1 MTSSLVRS
9 ARRIALTVAVAGI
22 ASIAVAP
29 AALAAPKSMPETSNF
44 IISDA
49 TGDKVR
55 DLITCDPD
63 NVHKQHNLCVEL
75 QTDSRF

>member
-1 MTSSLVRS
+1 MTSNLVRS

-29 AALAAPKSMPETSNF
+29 AAFASPSSMPSTSNF
-44 IISDA
+44 IISPK

-55 DLITCDPD
+55 DIVYCDAD
-63 NVHKQHNLCVEL
+63 NVHKQHNICFDI
-75 QTDSRF
+75 QPDSRF

>member
-9 ARRIALTVAVAGI
+9 ARRIALTVAAAGI

-29 AALAAPKSMPETSNF
+29 AALAAPHSMPSTSNF
-44 IISDA
+44 IISTA

-55 DLITCDPD
+55 DLIACDAE
-63 NVHKQHNLCVEL
+63 NEHKQHNICDDV
-75 QTDSRF
+75 TPDSRF